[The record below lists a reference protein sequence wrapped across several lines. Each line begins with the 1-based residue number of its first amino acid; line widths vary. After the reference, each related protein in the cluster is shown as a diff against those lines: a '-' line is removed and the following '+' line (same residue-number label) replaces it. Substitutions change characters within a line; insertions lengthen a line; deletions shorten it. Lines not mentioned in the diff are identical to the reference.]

1 MSQVP
6 AETMELPLAE
16 GLADEFMAMAKAKG
30 MNPRLRGTPDEERA
44 RTDAMLKQR
53 AADRAAAPAP
63 AGPDAEERAKL
74 QARLK
79 ELEAKFDP
87 NFEYS
92 DDHSFW
98 SEQNGISK
106 QISAIKQRL
115 AQGVAEALRPG
126 FTHRDAGIAQDR
138 REKTLAN
145 NPKIAAEVERRR
157 KAAEEKKKQQQGV
170 AEGVEANQDYAKWLR
185 ALHPHGD
192 GASAFD
198 LLRGDAT
205 TIRNI
210 LAYVKQNRQELGR
223 EVSAESGRT
232 VKDAIIDIRNEF
244 PQLYR
249 AAQQSQN
256 VSETSA
262 GSVAGVVNPTP
273 KNKAK
278 VGTLF
283 GGTYKQK
290 KTKA

>member
-1 MSQVP
+1 MKSTDFLSEDIASDAHEMHLDHEVQMARKDCYTAADDAIALHKLLRNVSEQQGLEGWVAAKITLASDYLKTVREHLEYQLMSQVP

-30 MNPRLRGTPDEERA
+30 INARIAGTPDEERA

-98 SEQNGISK
+98 TEQNSISK
-106 QISAIKQRL
+106 QINAIKQRL
-115 AQGVAEALRPG
+115 
-126 FTHRDAGIAQDR
+126 
-138 REKTLAN
+138 
-145 NPKIAAEVERRR
+145 
-157 KAAEEKKKQQQGV
+157 
-170 AEGVEANQDYAKWLR
+170 
-185 ALHPHGD
+185 
-192 GASAFD
+192 
-198 LLRGDAT
+198 
-205 TIRNI
+205 
-210 LAYVKQNRQELGR
+210 
-223 EVSAESGRT
+223 
-232 VKDAIIDIRNEF
+232 
-244 PQLYR
+244 
-249 AAQQSQN
+249 SQN